1 MKKRYFGTCQHFVRT
16 HKGVPILNDVQVE
29 ALAQVKKHPGVLGEG
44 QEWEAVRINQDV
56 VDVYRSFIP
65 DDILYDYFNW
75 LLASHLLTRVRRARK
90 ISAARRISSDAA
102 ELGRRGATVRWAKYR
117 EAVERGEIKPK
128 PVKRSR
134 YNENVVLITAEAYAI
149 YCGMAPKWSRRTA
162 ASDLI
167 LADLD
172 RHFGRI
178 DYNLE
183 GDLVKQAYLTHDAH
197 VALRK
202 FAEKHHGTMGGTLS
216 ALLIEHKSELV

>member
-90 ISAARRISSDAA
+90 ISAARRI
-102 ELGRRGATVRWAKYR
+102 
-117 EAVERGEIKPK
+117 
-128 PVKRSR
+128 
-134 YNENVVLITAEAYAI
+134 
-149 YCGMAPKWSRRTA
+149 
-162 ASDLI
+162 
-167 LADLD
+167 
-172 RHFGRI
+172 
-178 DYNLE
+178 
-183 GDLVKQAYLTHDAH
+183 
-197 VALRK
+197 
-202 FAEKHHGTMGGTLS
+202 
-216 ALLIEHKSELV
+216 